1 LTGDK
6 ENMQAFR
13 FLLVGW
19 AVFVTTLGTWSDVEP
34 MVLASANR
42 QTSIAPVAGAY
53 ADIPGARIYYTDT
66 GGSGTA
72 VVFMH
77 AGTGSSLVWEYQ
89 RPAFVGAGYRFIAY
103 DRLGY
108 GRSEIYPPGS
118 EPGAAADDLE
128 ALMKYL
134 RIERFHLVGTAA
146 GGIVSLDYAL
156 SFPQRLRSL
165 VIANSI
171 GGVQDDEY
179 LAMGRRLRPSQQFN
193 AMPPDFRE
201 LGPSYR
207 AENPHGTAR
216 WIELE
221 ELSRTKTPL
230 ATPQR
235 TRNRITWSLLETI
248 KVPTLLLTG
257 DADLFTPP
265 AVLRL
270 FSARIKASASMI
282 VPEAGHSAYW
292 ERPEMFNRAVLDFV
306 RQH

>member
-1 LTGDK
+1 MHTL
-6 ENMQAFR
+6 R
-13 FLLVGW
+13 FLLAGW
-19 AVFVTTLGTWSDVEP
+19 AMLAATLGTWSDLEP
-34 MVLASANR
+34 SAHA
-42 QTSIAPVAGAY
+42 QTSIAPVTGAY
-53 ADIPGARIYYTDT
+53 ADLPGARIYYSDT

-77 AGTGSSLVWEYQ
+77 AGTGSSLVWEHQ
-89 RPAFVGAGYRFIAY
+89 RPAFSGAGYRFIAY
-103 DRLGY
+103 DRLGH

-118 EPGAAADDLE
+118 QPGAAADDLE
-128 ALMKYL
+128 AMMKYL
-134 RIERFHLVGTAA
+134 GIERFHLVGTAA

-156 SFPQRLRSL
+156 SFPTRLRSL

-179 LAMGRRLRPSQQFN
+179 LAMGRRLRPSPQFN
-193 AMPPDFRE
+193 GMPPDFRE

-207 AENPHGTAR
+207 AENPEGTAR

-221 ELSRTKTPL
+221 ELSRAKTPL
-230 ATPQR
+230 AAPQKM
-235 TRNRITWSLLETI
+235 RNRITWSLLETI

-257 DADLFTPP
+257 DADLYTPP

-270 FSARIKASASMI
+270 FSRRIKTSASVI
-282 VPEAGHSAYW
+282 LREAGHSAYW
-292 ERPEMFNRAVLDFV
+292 EQPEMFNRAVLDFV

>member
-1 LTGDK
+1 
-6 ENMQAFR
+6 MQAFR

-19 AVFVTTLGTWSDVEP
+19 AVCAAILGASSGVEP
-34 MVLASANR
+34 VVSASAQA

-53 ADIPGARIYYTDT
+53 ADIPGARIYYTDS

-118 EPGAAADDLE
+118 QPESVADDLE
-128 ALMKYL
+128 ALIKYL

-156 SFPQRLRSL
+156 SYPQRLRSL

-179 LAMGRRLRPSQQFN
+179 VAMGRRLRPSPQFN

-207 AENPHGTAR
+207 AENPQGAAR

-221 ELSRTKTPL
+221 EMSRATIPL
-230 ATPQR
+230 ATPQGMR
-235 TRNRITWSLLETI
+235 HRITWSLLETI

-265 AVLRL
+265 AILRL
-270 FSARIKASASMI
+270 FSARIKTSASVI

-292 ERPEMFNRAVLDFV
+292 ERPEMFNRVVLGFV

>member
-1 LTGDK
+1 V
-6 ENMQAFR
+6 QALR
-13 FLLVGW
+13 FLLAGW
-19 AVFVTTLGTWSDVEP
+19 AVFATTSMQAP
-34 MVLASANR
+34 
-42 QTSIAPVAGAY
+42 IAPVAGAY

-77 AGTGSSLVWEYQ
+77 AATGSSLVWEYQ
-89 RPAFVGAGYRFIAY
+89 RPAFIAAGYRFIAY

-108 GRSEIYPPGS
+108 GRSTTVPPGAQ
-118 EPGAAADDLE
+118 PGAAADDLE
-128 ALMKYL
+128 ALVKYL
-134 RIERFHLVGTAA
+134 RIDRFHLVSTAA
-146 GGIVSLDYAL
+146 GGTVSLDYAL

-171 GGVQDDEY
+171 GGVEDDEY
-179 LAMGRRLRPSQQFN
+179 QAMGRRLRPSPQFN

-207 AENPHGTAR
+207 AENPRGAAR

-221 ELSRTKTPL
+221 ELSRASSPL
-230 ATPQR
+230 AAPQR

-257 DADLFTPP
+257 DADLFAPP

-270 FSARIKASASMI
+270 FAARIKTSASVI

-292 ERPEMFNRAVLDFV
+292 EQPEMFNRAVLDFI

>member
-1 LTGDK
+1 
-6 ENMQAFR
+6 MQAFR

-19 AVFVTTLGTWSDVEP
+19 AVFATALDTSPDAEP
-34 MVLASANR
+34 VVFASADA

-89 RPAFVGAGYRFIAY
+89 RPAFIGAGYRFIAY

-108 GRSEIYPPGS
+108 GRSES
-118 EPGAAADDLE
+118 
-128 ALMKYL
+128 
-134 RIERFHLVGTAA
+134 
-146 GGIVSLDYAL
+146 
-156 SFPQRLRSL
+156 
-165 VIANSI
+165 
-171 GGVQDDEY
+171 
-179 LAMGRRLRPSQQFN
+179 
-193 AMPPDFRE
+193 
-201 LGPSYR
+201 R
-207 AENPHGTAR
+207 A
-216 WIELE
+216 
-221 ELSRTKTPL
+221 KTPL
-230 ATPQR
+230 VTPQR
-235 TRNRITWSLLETI
+235 MRNRITWSLLEI
-248 KVPTLLLTG
+248 LKVPTLLLTG

-270 FSARIKASASMI
+270 FSARIKTSASVI